1 LEQTNN
7 TEYRK
12 KGRYTYIEGD
22 IDPRTPI
29 QQMKCKSRN
38 VRLHFVFCLS
48 SDLSRKLFCTN
59 LHETFIYG
67 EIFLSLGK
75 NSKVSIQ
82 FSNVTE
88 KGFVHGTLCRY
99 EQKNF
104 KGIQNSSYQVLVNI
118 TTHIPLPLRGM
129 TINRRFPQNCLA
141 TKNTFLGL
149 HSSEKKATG

>member
-1 LEQTNN
+1 
-7 TEYRK
+7 
-12 KGRYTYIEGD
+12 
-22 IDPRTPI
+22 
-29 QQMKCKSRN
+29 MKR
-38 VRLHFVFCLS
+38 
-48 SDLSRKLFCTN
+48 
-59 LHETFIYG
+59 FIYG
-67 EIFLSLGK
+67 DFFLSLGK

-118 TTHIPLPLRGM
+118 TTHIPLPLRDM
-129 TINRRFPQNCLA
+129 TINQRFPQNCLA